1 MQRPLQ
7 ISHAVDA
14 FATRTPTL
22 PPATHTNSYALG
34 DREILLV
41 EPSSPYDDE
50 QRDFVGWAR
59 GLEGSGRKLV
69 AFFLTHHHADH
80 VGGAELYARELGLP
94 LWAHRLTAERLPR
107 AKVSRILEDGE
118 ELLLAGQVPQR
129 WRVLHTPGHAQGHLC
144 LHEPD
149 LGYLVAGDMVAS
161 EGTILIEPGD
171 GDMQVYLEQLER
183 LRGLGARVALPAH
196 GAPIDDPESLFA
208 RYIRHRGMREAK
220 IVHVLESFGDEGA
233 SLSDIVS
240 RAYDDTPRAAWPL
253 AGLSVRA
260 HLVKLLR
267 EGRVQE
273 RGDRYAAMPS
283 VKRP

>member
-7 ISHAVDA
+7 ISNDVEG

-41 EPSSPYDDE
+41 EPSSPYEDE
-50 QRDFVGWAR
+50 QREFIAWAR
-59 GLEGSGRKLV
+59 GLEEHGRRIV
-69 AFFLTHHHADH
+69 AFFLTHHHPDH

-118 ELLLAGQVPQR
+118 ELVLAGQAPQR

-144 LHEPD
+144 LHEPK

-171 GDMQVYLEQLER
+171 GDMETYLAQLER
-183 LRGLGARVALPAH
+183 LRGLAARVALPAH
-196 GAPIDDPESLFA
+196 GAPIDDPEGVFE
-208 RYIRHRGMREAK
+208 RYIRHRKMREAK
-220 IVHVLESFGDEGA
+220 IVRVLESSGEEGA
-233 SLSDIVS
+233 DLSEIVS
-240 RAYDDTPRAAWPL
+240 RAYDDTPRALWAL

-260 HLVKLLR
+260 HLVKLIR
-267 EGRVQE
+267 EGRVSDRNE
-273 RGDRYAAMPS
+273 RYSVTPS
-283 VKRP
+283 AKRP